1 MRCHPSPRRYSD
13 DLGRQP
19 SDSGSSEIQSRDA
32 PCGSSRPSGSNLS
45 APPWRHE
52 QLSSGRYVVIR
63 SRSKNRRGSLR
74 IVQILLIEGR
84 NYSPSKFIEQIKMDF
99 DQLYDEAAHRRRM
112 MSVSAHDRISGSP
125 QMVRAWN
132 EFCTTPRGN
141 PEWRFYARTRSPGM
155 RWKASLLYER
165 ARPSDLSSVA
175 TFANT
180 KAAITRSASVHAL
193 GSDAS
198 WCALLAA

>member
-1 MRCHPSPRRYSD
+1 MISVVSPPTPVVQRSSRGMRRV
-13 DLGRQP
+13 GRSNP
-19 SDSGSSEIQSRDA
+19 PE
-32 PCGSSRPSGSNLS
+32 PHSRPSGSNLS

-52 QLSSGRYVVIR
+52 QLSSGRYVVTR

-165 ARPSDLSSVA
+165 ARPSDL
-175 TFANT
+175 
-180 KAAITRSASVHAL
+180 AAAPDFWTA
-193 GSDAS
+193 G
-198 WCALLAA
+198 

>member
-1 MRCHPSPRRYSD
+1 
-13 DLGRQP
+13 LGVWFGHEVAGLAVIA
-19 SDSGSSEIQSRDA
+19 GSSNFVSPQATADALIPAINCFAAWYVLALVAVLFIGFETRGRTIDEID
-32 PCGSSRPSGSNLS
+32 S
-45 APPWRHE
+45 APT
-52 QLSSGRYVVIR
+52 
-63 SRSKNRRGSLR
+63 
-74 IVQILLIEGR
+74 
-84 NYSPSKFIEQIKMDF
+84 
-99 DQLYDEAAHRRRM
+99 A
-112 MSVSAHDRISGSP
+112 
-125 QMVRAWN
+125 
-132 EFCTTPRGN
+132 T
-141 PEWRFYARTRSPGM
+141 EWRFYARTRSPGM